1 MSYDTSVRATLRW
14 VAGEVADDVQVAS
27 TWALALQLAGV
38 GRPQV
43 AILDFDRVSP
53 QGRVQLA
60 NLLRLRYATVVL
72 VVGND
77 ASLDDA
83 TRHGISTGFA
93 KPIDTTR
100 LMSTVARIVGLTFG
114 TEE

>member
-1 MSYDTSVRATLRW
+1 MSYDAGVRDTLRW
-14 VAGEVADDVQVAS
+14 VAGEIADDVLVAS

-38 GRPQV
+38 GHPHV

-53 QGRVQLA
+53 QGRVRLA
-60 NLLRLRYATVVL
+60 NLLRLRYATAII

-93 KPIDTTR
+93 KPIDATR
-100 LMSTVARIVGLTFG
+100 LMTNVAWVLTSSIP
-114 TEE
+114 